1 MKRLGTQY
9 GGWVIP
15 YPNKLNENSIIYS
28 AGVGED
34 ISFDVKLQSLYNCNI
49 FLIDPTVKAINHFD
63 NVKKYFNDKTFKIS
77 GGIQPD
83 YYENI
88 HMENPDMS
96 KFTYINKGLWNT
108 TDVLKFY
115 RQTNEN
121 YVSQSLIEGMFSTEY
136 DTVRVDS
143 IKNIMTELGHKHIDL
158 LKLDIEGAENIVLEQ
173 MLKDE
178 IYPTYLCIEFDLL
191 LKKKDRN
198 NTTNIIVNKLLL
210 YYNIIENDNLNV
222 TFEIKTK

>member
-1 MKRLGTQY
+1 
-9 GGWVIP
+9 
-15 YPNKLNENSIIYS
+15 
-28 AGVGED
+28 
-34 ISFDVKLQSLYNCNI
+34 
-49 FLIDPTVKAINHFD
+49 
-63 NVKKYFNDKTFKIS
+63 
-77 GGIQPD
+77 
-83 YYENI
+83 
-88 HMENPDMS
+88 MS

-143 IKNIMTELGHKHIDL
+143 IKNIMTEIGHKHIDL

-191 LKKKDRN
+191 LKKKDFK
-198 NTTNIIVNKLLL
+198 NTTNEIVNKLLK
-210 YYNIIENDNLNV
+210 YYNIVVNDNLNV
-222 TFEIKTK
+222 TFEIK